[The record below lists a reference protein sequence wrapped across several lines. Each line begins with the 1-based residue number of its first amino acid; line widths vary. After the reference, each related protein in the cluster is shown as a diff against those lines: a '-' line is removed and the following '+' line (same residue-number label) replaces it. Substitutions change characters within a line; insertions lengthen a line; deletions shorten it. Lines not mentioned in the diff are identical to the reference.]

1 MRFFRYGLWLILLC
15 GAAATTPA
23 FAADPLP
30 LKQAVQLALR
40 HSSVISAS
48 EADEQRAFAAL
59 QEGRDQYIPQAT
71 IGSGLGKTYGYPL
84 SLEGS
89 APSIANLNASSA
101 LLNPALQQYIHAEK
115 SEYQASQ
122 LQGKDKRNQ
131 VIQEVVLSYIEL
143 ARWQSFLDHLQQET
157 SDAAKS
163 EQIENER
170 VKAGVD
176 NAQLQT
182 QTQLNTAR
190 VQLRAAQTQGAID
203 ILRHRLSDLT
213 GVPASDITA
222 DPDSVPALPRV
233 PEDSVTRAL
242 QFNPTIQAAESHSL
256 AEVFRAK
263 AEHRG
268 LWPTID
274 FAAQYALLASFNNYE
289 NYFRAGSFQQHNATV
304 GIAMRFP
311 FLNFSQMAK
320 AREADAEAIR
330 ARSEVTT
337 AKSQISEETLRL
349 QHLVEQTI
357 AAQHVAD
364 LEYKVAQSNFQAVT
378 IRTNDGSTTIHD
390 LDDARAQFNER
401 FYALQDANFQVQKAK
416 LELMRATDDLAAWAG
431 VGK

>member
-337 AKSQISEETLRL
+337 TKSQISEETLRL

>member
-157 SDAAKS
+157 SYATKS

-182 QTQLNTAR
+182 QAQLNTAR

-213 GVPASDITA
+213 GVPASEITA
-222 DPDSVPALPRV
+222 DSDSVPALPRSSD
-233 PEDSVTRAL
+233 DSVTRAL

-320 AREADAEAIR
+320 AREADAEALR
-330 ARSEVTT
+330 ARFEVTT
-337 AKSQISEETLRL
+337 TKSQISEETLRL

>member
-1 MRFFRYGLWLILLC
+1 MRFFCYGVWLFTLC
-15 GAAATTPA
+15 GAATAEPA
-23 FAADPLP
+23 FAAEPLP

-40 HSSVISAS
+40 HSSVLSAS

-89 APSIANLNASSA
+89 APSIANLNTTSA
-101 LLNPALQQYIHAEK
+101 LINPSLQQNIHAAK
-115 SEYQASQ
+115 SEYQTSQ
-122 LQGKDKRNQ
+122 LQTKEKRNE

-143 ARWQSFLDHLQQET
+143 ARWQSLLDHLQQET
-157 SDAAKS
+157 SDATRS
-163 EQIENER
+163 EQIENDR

-182 QTQLNTAR
+182 QAQLNTAR

-213 GVPASDITA
+213 GVPAPDITA
-222 DPDSVPALPRV
+222 DPDSIPALPQSSD
-233 PEDSVTRAL
+233 DSVTRAL

-256 AEVFRAK
+256 TEMFRAK
-263 AEHRG
+263 AEHRA
-268 LWPTID
+268 LWPSID

-289 NYFRAGSFQQHNATV
+289 KYFRPGSFQSQNATA

-337 AKSQISEETLRL
+337 TKSQISEETLRL
-349 QHLVEQTI
+349 QHLVEQTV
-357 AAQHVAD
+357 AARRVAD

-390 LDDARAQFNER
+390 LDDARAQANEH
-401 FYALQDANFQVQKAK
+401 FYALQDADFQVKKAK
-416 LELMRATDDLAAWAG
+416 IELMKTTDDLAAWAG
-431 VGK
+431 AGK

>member
-416 LELMRATDDLAAWAG
+416 LELMRATDDLGAWAG

>member
-320 AREADAEAIR
+320 AREADAQAIR
-330 ARSEVTT
+330 ARSEVTIT
-337 AKSQISEETLRL
+337 KSQISEETLRL

>member
-401 FYALQDANFQVQKAK
+401 FYALQDVNFQVQKAK

>member
-170 VKAGVD
+170 IKAGVD

-401 FYALQDANFQVQKAK
+401 FYALQDVNFQVQKAK